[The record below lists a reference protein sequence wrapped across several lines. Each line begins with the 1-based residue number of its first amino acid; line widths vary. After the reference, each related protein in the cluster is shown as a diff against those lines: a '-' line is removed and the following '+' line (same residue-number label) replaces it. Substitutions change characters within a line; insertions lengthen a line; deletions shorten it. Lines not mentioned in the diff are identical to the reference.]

1 MILVAAY
8 CRVSTDKDDQANS
21 YEAQQRYFREFI
33 ERNPDWSLYQ
43 IYADEGISGTSTR
56 KRTQFNRMIADAY
69 DGKFTLILTKE
80 ISRFTRNIL
89 DTITYTRDLKQI
101 GVGVYFFTENLN
113 TLNPESEMM
122 LTFMGTL
129 AQEESRRTSARVKWG
144 QSRQME
150 QGVVFGHSL
159 LGYDV
164 QGGKMTINEVEAEL
178 VQLIFRKYVIER
190 KGTST
195 IARELRDAGYRT
207 KTGNPQWRANHII
220 KILHNEKYVGDLIQK
235 KSYTPDYLTHTK
247 KTNHG
252 QEDLITLRDHH
263 PPIIPR
269 EIWDAAQAELSRRDK
284 HSGEGHSN
292 RYLFSG
298 KIKCGMCGASFVG
311 RQKARRD
318 GSKSRRWCCGT
329 AAAEGAASCSI
340 GKLVRDD
347 DARQMLK
354 TALQNLEIDR
364 DGIADDVLLIAM
376 KAIRAG
382 EVGGNYDP
390 DRLKW
395 QLASIKEKKEA
406 CLDCYFAG
414 DITKE
419 EMENLKSKY
428 DARIMELEKQIQIP
442 PSSSEPDANKIRNAI
457 DRLLKCET
465 KNDVFYGTILDKL
478 TVYKDRHLEL
488 HLKYLPQ
495 CFLYKE

>member
-43 IYADEGISGTSTR
+43 IYADEGFSGTSTR

-80 ISRFTRNIL
+80 ISRFSRNIL

-235 KSYTPDYLTHTK
+235 KSCTFRCSPLT
-247 KTNHG
+247 
-252 QEDLITLRDHH
+252 
-263 PPIIPR
+263 
-269 EIWDAAQAELSRRDK
+269 QAMVFGYYRR
-284 HSGEGHSN
+284 H
-292 RYLFSG
+292 
-298 KIKCGMCGASFVG
+298 
-311 RQKARRD
+311 
-318 GSKSRRWCCGT
+318 
-329 AAAEGAASCSI
+329 
-340 GKLVRDD
+340 
-347 DARQMLK
+347 
-354 TALQNLEIDR
+354 NL
-364 DGIADDVLLIAM
+364 
-376 KAIRAG
+376 
-382 EVGGNYDP
+382 
-390 DRLKW
+390 W
-395 QLASIKEKKEA
+395 
-406 CLDCYFAG
+406 
-414 DITKE
+414 
-419 EMENLKSKY
+419 
-428 DARIMELEKQIQIP
+428 
-442 PSSSEPDANKIRNAI
+442 
-457 DRLLKCET
+457 
-465 KNDVFYGTILDKL
+465 
-478 TVYKDRHLEL
+478 
-488 HLKYLPQ
+488 
-495 CFLYKE
+495 